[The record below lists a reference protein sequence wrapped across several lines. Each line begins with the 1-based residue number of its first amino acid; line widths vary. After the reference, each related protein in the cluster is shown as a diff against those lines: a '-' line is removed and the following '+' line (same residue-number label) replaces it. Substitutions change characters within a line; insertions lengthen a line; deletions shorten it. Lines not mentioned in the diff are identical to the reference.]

1 VRDQEEQEQR
11 ETEGTREINKKKTER
26 KQAEKS
32 KNRGEV
38 NEKQK

>member
-1 VRDQEEQEQR
+1 VEQEQR
-11 ETEGTREINKKKTER
+11 ETGGTRETKRKKR